1 MIYLIIPLVLNPI
14 PSSIQ
19 NLWLSVVVIVVVVV
33 VVVLIAN
40 VHVNRN
46 WYLSGSWS
54 SDNFLL
60 VNHALLQQYITVSW
74 ILGWVSQGLYPVWL
88 ISSYMARYST
98 IFDGCTPLP
107 LCALL
112 KGPNSIKWKKNYMK
126 RHYHCYM
133 SCDII
138 VIKDHFTNKRT
149 RLLSFFG
156 FFQHFGLRSFSGRLL
171 YHGLSSFLK

>member
-40 VHVNRN
+40 VHVSRN

-74 ILGWVSQGLYPVWL
+74 ILGWVWQGLYPVWL

-107 LCALL
+107 VCASL
-112 KGPNSIKWKKNYMK
+112 KGPFENKWHK
-126 RHYHCYM
+126 
-133 SCDII
+133 
-138 VIKDHFTNKRT
+138 
-149 RLLSFFG
+149 L
-156 FFQHFGLRSFSGRLL
+156 
-171 YHGLSSFLK
+171 GLSCAKLSTAWASYPLVEQIELAISLCWCWSN

>member
-1 MIYLIIPLVLNPI
+1 MICLVILLVLNPI

-54 SDNFLL
+54 FDNFLL
-60 VNHALLQQYITVSW
+60 VNHALLQRYITVSW
-74 ILGWVSQGLYPVWL
+74 ILGWVWQGLYPVWL

-98 IFDGCTPLP
+98 IFDGCTSLP
-107 LCALL
+107 VCALL
-112 KGPNSIKWKKNYMK
+112 KGPSKNRWK
-126 RHYHCYM
+126 
-133 SCDII
+133 
-138 VIKDHFTNKRT
+138 T
-149 RLLSFFG
+149 RLGL
-156 FFQHFGLRSFSGRLL
+156 QCQTPLRSSPLTLATWHLTLIL
-171 YHGLSSFLK
+171 YYLSLTAYPYF